1 MRASGRDERAMPTVT
16 LLLLALSIAAGSLP
30 VAVADGH
37 DGHGDSACKRNL
49 QVASASV
56 SEVMGRLNNSASA
69 AGDEKCAKYR
79 QQFLMLVRARA
90 ILAVCQSGPARDASI
105 VRLDGTIDQ
114 VNGAIAESCEIQ

>member
-1 MRASGRDERAMPTVT
+1 MPTAT
-16 LLLLALSIAAGSLP
+16 LFLLVLSLAAGSLP
-30 VAVADGH
+30 AAAADGQ
-37 DGHGDSACKRNL
+37 GEFACQRNL
-49 QVASASV
+49 RVASASV
-56 SEVMGRLNNSASA
+56 SDVMGRLNNSATT
-69 AGDEKCAKYR
+69 AGDEKCARYR

>member
-1 MRASGRDERAMPTVT
+1 MPTVT

-30 VAVADGH
+30 VAAADGQ
-37 DGHGDSACKRNL
+37 GDSACKRNL

-90 ILAVCQSGPARDASI
+90 ILAVCQSGLARDASI